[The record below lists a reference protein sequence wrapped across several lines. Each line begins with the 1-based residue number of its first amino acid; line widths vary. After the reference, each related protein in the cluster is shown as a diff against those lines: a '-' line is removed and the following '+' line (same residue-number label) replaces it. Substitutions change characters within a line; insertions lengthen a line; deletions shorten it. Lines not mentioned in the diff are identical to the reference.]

1 MLTKFTKT
9 ALAVGIL
16 GLATSALAT
25 EKFVAPEDLSKVK
38 PQQLC
43 VHYHEQDEA
52 EKKRFYDRLHF
63 LGMLSHKDY
72 EMMETGQVVEG
83 SSMCGM
89 YMTKGKPLKE
99 DGIQVRPMVF
109 KVVHIYEDQYIVT
122 QSGMVMETHVREE
135 GKMPPTLNA
144 EVPKV
149 APSPNMM
156 HH

>member
-1 MLTKFTKT
+1 MFKTFAKT
-9 ALAVGIL
+9 ALVAGIL
-16 GLATSALAT
+16 GVASSAMAA

-43 VHYHEQDEA
+43 IHYTEQTEA
-52 EKKRFYDRLHF
+52 EQKRFYDRLHY

-72 EMMETGQVVEG
+72 EMMEKGQVVEG

-99 DGIQVRPMVF
+99 DGIQIRPMVF

-122 QSGMVMETHVREE
+122 QSGMVMETHERKE
-135 GKMPPTLNA
+135 GELPPTLSQ
-144 EVPKV
+144 EVPNV
-149 APSPNMM
+149 APSPLM

>member
-1 MLTKFTKT
+1 MLPNFTKT
-9 ALAVGIL
+9 LITAGIL
-16 GLATSALAT
+16 SLATSALAK
-25 EKFVAPEDLSKVK
+25 EKFVAPADLSQVK

-43 VHYHEQDEA
+43 VHYTEQTEA
-52 EKKRFYDRLHF
+52 EQKRFYDRLHS

-72 EMMETGQVVEG
+72 DMMKTGKVVEG

-99 DGIQVRPMVF
+99 EGIQIRPMVF

-135 GKMPPTLNA
+135 GKIPPTLNA
-144 EVPKV
+144 PVPKV
-149 APSPNMM
+149 APSPLMQ
-156 HH
+156 H